1 MAVIFS
7 AAVGKITAGP
17 GSVVNRGCRK
27 GEDIEMSWKLPC
39 IVAVISFSCSS
50 NDDREEAAIT
60 ARYIRHQVSSDTTT
74 INTSR
79 NDEVDLPVF
88 RRIRKVGYPDC
99 LGAMVILHQK
109 GESLSKILT
118 DSSNDDM
125 QSFRLN
131 EPNEVSYLLTCH
143 KPSNTL
149 VIERE
154 ENAGISDDTG
164 EVTAE

>member
-1 MAVIFS
+1 
-7 AAVGKITAGP
+7 
-17 GSVVNRGCRK
+17 
-27 GEDIEMSWKLPC
+27 MSWKLLC
-39 IVAVISFSCSS
+39 LFAVISSSCSS
-50 NDDREEAAIT
+50 NDDHEEAAVT
-60 ARYIRHQVSSDTTT
+60 ARYIRHEVSSDSTT
-74 INTSR
+74 IKTHRS
-79 NDEVDLPVF
+79 DEVGLPVF
-88 RRIRKVGYPDC
+88 RRIRKVGYSDC

-118 DSSNDDM
+118 DSGNDDM

-149 VIERE
+149 VVERE
-154 ENAGISDDTG
+154 ENADNSDDTR

>member
-1 MAVIFS
+1 
-7 AAVGKITAGP
+7 
-17 GSVVNRGCRK
+17 
-27 GEDIEMSWKLPC
+27 MSWKLLC
-39 IVAVISFSCSS
+39 IVAVVSSSCSS
-50 NDDREEAAIT
+50 NDDREESAIT
-60 ARYIRHQVSSDTTT
+60 ARYIRAQVSSDTAT
-74 INTSR
+74 INTYR

-88 RRIRKVGYPDC
+88 RRIRKVGYSDC

-109 GESLSKILT
+109 GESLSKIIT

-154 ENAGISDDTG
+154 ENAGISDDTR